1 MGVKLVQTNF
11 SSGEV
16 DPMMDMRHDTG
27 AYQNGAR
34 KLRNVALLNQ
44 GGVARRAGTT
54 YLNTLTARTRLIPFE
69 FSSSERYLF
78 ALSNTRLDIYD
89 TAGALVTSLTSCPWT
104 TSILFSMTYTQAADV
119 MILCHQTMPTQKI
132 IRTSLTTF
140 TRSNLTFTEGVN
152 GEQVFQPY
160 YKFADETITL
170 KSSASSGA
178 GATITASA
186 PYFTSAYVGLRLRWY
201 GIEILITGYTS
212 STVLTGTIKGTLEA
226 SYDIDPFKTTEGT
239 NTVEITHAQHG
250 LATGTTITLS
260 GANGTGGLTHAQ
272 LTGAYAITV
281 IDDNTYKIT
290 VSGSAATSS
299 VDGGG
304 PNVKFS
310 GTNIPT
316 RNWDEQS
323 FSSVN
328 GYAGACTFHESRLW
342 LGGSAAQPDAL
353 WASKIN
359 QFFNFDVGEGLD
371 NESIQVTVGSDDIS
385 NVKHLV
391 SNRHL
396 QIFTSTSEFYVPRN
410 QNTTVTA
417 GNITINRQTPYG
429 CADIPPHPF
438 DGATVYVQATLKA
451 VREFIYTDTEQAYNS
466 AALTILSDHL
476 VQSPFDMAVSYGTSK
491 RAEQYLLLV
500 NTDGTLAVF
509 HSARSEKL
517 AGWTLWSTEHPS
529 GIAKFDSIVTIGDKI
544 YVSVLR
550 GTSYYLEE
558 FAADH
563 LDLSLDCAHSYTS
576 GSAQTTWTVNSIY
589 SGKVISV
596 VSNNYYLG
604 DYTVNGS
611 NQITLN
617 DAVTSITVG
626 FNYDVEVET
635 LPVHIQLPQGI
646 YTGRP
651 KRISRVILGL
661 NSTLAV
667 SVRDNRLIIRQ
678 VTDDFS
684 IPPTA
689 VTGKREFFLLGFNR
703 DATVVVTQT
712 EPLPMRLLGLAMEVS
727 I

>member
-16 DPMMDMRHDTG
+16 DPLMDMRHDTG

-69 FSSSERYLF
+69 FSSTERYIF
-78 ALSNTRLDIYD
+78 ALSNARLDIYS
-89 TAGALVTSLTSCPWT
+89 TTGSLITSLTSCPWT
-104 TSILFSMTYTQAADV
+104 SAILFSLTYTQAADT
-119 MILCHQTMPTQKI
+119 MIICHQSIPMQKI
-132 IRTSLTTF
+132 IRTGLTTF
-140 TRSNLTFTEGVN
+140 TRSELTFTESVN
-152 GEQVFQPY
+152 GDQIYQPY
-160 YKFADETITL
+160 YKFADDVVTL
-170 KSSASSGA
+170 KASASTGSGV
-178 GATITASA
+178 TITASSA
-186 PYFTSAYVGLRLRWY
+186 HFTSAYVGLRLRWY
-201 GIEILITGYTS
+201 QKEILITGYTS

-226 SYDIDPFKTTEGT
+226 NYDIDPFKSTEGS
-239 NTVEITHAQHG
+239 NDVEVTQAQHG
-250 LATGTTITLS
+250 LSTGTSITIS
-260 GANGTGGLTHAQ
+260 GANGLGGLTHAQ
-272 LTGAYAITV
+272 LTGAFAITV
-281 IDDNTYKIT
+281 VDDNMYKIT
-290 VSGSAATSS
+290 VTGSAASSS
-299 VDGGG
+299 VNGGG
-304 PNVKFS
+304 PNVKFT

-316 RNWDEQS
+316 RVWDEPS
-323 FSSVN
+323 FSAVS
-328 GYAGACTFHESRLW
+328 GYAGACTFHEARLW
-342 LGGSAAQPDAL
+342 LAGSTSQPDAM

-359 QFFNFDVGEGLD
+359 QFFNFDIGEGLE

-410 QNTTVTA
+410 QNTTVTPA
-417 GNITINRQTPYG
+417 NITINRQTPYG
-429 CADIPPHPF
+429 CSDIPPHPF

-476 VQSPFDMAVSYGTSK
+476 VQTPFDMAVSYGTSK

-500 NTDGTLAVF
+500 NSDGTLAIF
-509 HSARSEKL
+509 HSARAEKL
-517 AGWTLWSTEHPS
+517 AGWTLWSTKHPS

-563 LDLSLDCAHSYTS
+563 LDLSLDCSNTYTS
-576 GSAQTTWTVNSIY
+576 GSPQTVWTVNSIY

-617 DAVTSITVG
+617 DAVSNITVG

-635 LPVHIQLPQGI
+635 LPIHVQLPQGT

-661 NSTLAV
+661 NSTLSV
-667 SVRDNRLIIRQ
+667 SVKSNRLIIRQ

-684 IPPTA
+684 IQPTA

-703 DATVVVTQT
+703 DATVSITQS
-712 EPLPMRLLGLAMEVS
+712 EPLPVRLLGLAMEVS

>member
-16 DPMMDMRHDTG
+16 DPLLDMRHDTG
-27 AYQNGAR
+27 AYLNGAR

-44 GGVARRAGTT
+44 GGVARRAGTNH
-54 YLNTLTARTRLIPFE
+54 LNTLTARTRLVPFE
-69 FSSSERYLF
+69 FSASERYLF
-78 ALSNTRLDIYD
+78 AFSNTRLDIYGTD
-89 TAGALVTSLTSCPWT
+89 GSLITSLTGCPWT

-119 MILCHQTMPTQKI
+119 MIVCHQTMVTQKI
-132 IRTSLTTF
+132 TRTGASTF
-140 TRSNLTFTEGVN
+140 TRAALAFTEGVN
-152 GEQVFQPY
+152 GNQIFQPY
-160 YKFADETITL
+160 YKFADDAVTL
-170 KSSASSGA
+170 QASATTGSGV
-178 GATITASA
+178 TITASA
-186 PYFTSAYVGLRLRWY
+186 AGFTSSYVGLRLRWF
-201 GIEILITGYTS
+201 GVEILITGYTS

-226 SYDIDPFKTTEGT
+226 NYDIDPFRSKDASTTIE
-239 NTVEITHAQHG
+239 VTHAQHG
-250 LATGTTITLS
+250 LATGASVTIS
-260 GANGTGGLTHAQ
+260 GANGFAGITTANLN
-272 LTGAYAITV
+272 GARTITV
-281 IDDNTYKIT
+281 IDDNKYTF
-290 VSGSAATSS
+290 VAGGAATSS

-310 GTNIPT
+310 GANLPT
-316 RNWDEQS
+316 RNWDEPS
-323 FSSVN
+323 FSVVA

-342 LGGSAAQPDAL
+342 LGGSLSQPDAL

-371 NESIQVTVGSDDIS
+371 NESIQVTIGSDDIS

-396 QIFTSTSEFYVPRN
+396 QIFTSTSEFYIPRN

-451 VREFIYTDTEQAYNS
+451 VREFIYTDAEQAYNS

-476 VQSPFDMAVSYGTSK
+476 IQSPFDMAVSYGTTDRS
-491 RAEQYLLLV
+491 EQYLLLV
-500 NTDGTLAVF
+500 NNDGTMAIF
-509 HSARSEKL
+509 HSARAEKL
-517 AGWTLWSTEHPS
+517 AGWTLWSTKHPS
-529 GIAKFDSIVTIGDKI
+529 GIAKFDSVTTIGDKI

-550 GTSYYLEE
+550 GTSYYLEQ
-558 FAADH
+558 FASDH
-563 LDLSLDCAHSYTS
+563 LDLSLDCSKSYTS
-576 GSAQTTWTVNSIY
+576 GSAQTVWTVNSIY
-589 SGKVISV
+589 QNRVVSV
-596 VSNNYYLG
+596 VSGGYYLG

-617 DAVTSITVG
+617 DAVTDIVVG

-635 LPVHIQLPQGI
+635 LPVHIALPQGVF
-646 YTGRP
+646 TGRP
-651 KRISRVILGL
+651 KRIARVILGL

-667 SVRDNRLIIRQ
+667 TVRGNRLIIRQ

-684 IPPTA
+684 LTPTA
-689 VTGKREFFLLGFNR
+689 VTGKKEFFLLGFNR
-703 DATVVVTQT
+703 DATVLITQS

-727 I
+727 V

>member
-16 DPMMDMRHDTG
+16 DPLLDMRHDTG
-27 AYQNGAR
+27 AYMNGAR

-54 YLNTLTARTRLIPFE
+54 HLNTLTARTRLIPFE
-69 FSSSERYLF
+69 FSSTERYLF
-78 ALSNTRLDIYD
+78 AFSNTRLDIYD
-89 TAGALVTSLTSCPWT
+89 PNGSLITSLTGCPWT

-119 MILCHQTMPTQKI
+119 MIICHQTMPMQKI
-132 IRTSLTTF
+132 VRTSSTTF
-140 TRSNLTFTEGVN
+140 TRSALEFTQGVN
-152 GEQVFQPY
+152 GEQIFQPY
-160 YKFADETITL
+160 YKFADDAVTL
-170 KSSASSGA
+170 KASASTGSGV
-178 GATITASA
+178 TITASA
-186 PYFTSAYVGLRLRWY
+186 AHFTADYVGLRLRWF
-201 GIEILITGYTS
+201 GVEILITGYTS

-226 SYDIDPFKTTEGT
+226 NYDIDPFRSKDGST
-239 NTVEITHAQHG
+239 TVEVTHAQHG
-250 LATGTTITLS
+250 LATGASVTIS
-260 GANGTGGLTHAQ
+260 GANGFAGITTANLN
-272 LTGAYAITV
+272 GARTITV
-281 IDDNTYKIT
+281 INDNKYTF
-290 VSGSAATSS
+290 VAGGAATSS

-310 GTNIPT
+310 GANLPT
-316 RNWDEQS
+316 RNWDEPS
-323 FSSVN
+323 FSVVA

-342 LGGSAAQPDAL
+342 LGGSLSQPDAL

-371 NESIQVTVGSDDIS
+371 NESIQVTIGSDDIS

-476 VQSPFDMAVSYGTSK
+476 VRSPFDMAVSYGTSK

-500 NTDGTLAVF
+500 NDDGTMAVF
-509 HSARSEKL
+509 HSARAEKL

-529 GIAKFDSIVTIGDKI
+529 GIAKFDSVATIGDKI

-550 GTSYYLEE
+550 GTSYYLEQ

-576 GSAQTTWTVNSIY
+576 GSAQTVWTVNSIY
-589 SGKVISV
+589 QGRVVSV

-604 DYTVNGS
+604 DFTVNGS

-617 DAVTSITVG
+617 DAVTDITIG
-626 FNYDVEVET
+626 FNYSVEVET
-635 LPVHIQLPQGI
+635 LPVHIQLPQGV

-651 KRISRVILGL
+651 KRIARVILGL

-667 SVRDNRLIIRQ
+667 SISGNRLIIRQ

-684 IPPTA
+684 LQPTA

-703 DATVVVTQT
+703 DATVVITQS

-727 I
+727 V

>member
-16 DPMMDMRHDTG
+16 DPLLDMRHDTG
-27 AYQNGAR
+27 AYVNGAR

-69 FSSSERYLF
+69 FSSTERYIF
-78 ALSNTRLDIYD
+78 AFSNTRLDVYGTDGVFI
-89 TAGALVTSLTSCPWT
+89 TALTGCPWT
-104 TSILFSMTYTQAADV
+104 TAILFSMTYSQAADV
-119 MILCHQTMPTQKI
+119 MIVCHQTMPMQKI
-132 IRTSLTTF
+132 TRTGLTTF
-140 TRSNLTFTEGVN
+140 IRTALAFTEGVN
-152 GEQVFQPY
+152 GEQIFQPY
-160 YKFADETITL
+160 YKFADSDVTL
-170 KSSASSGA
+170 KASATTGSGV
-178 GATITASA
+178 TITASA
-186 PYFTSAYVGLRLRWY
+186 AYFTSDYVGLRLRWF
-201 GIEILITGYTS
+201 GIEILITAYTS
-212 STVLTGTIKGTLEA
+212 STVLVGTIKGTLEGT
-226 SYDIDPFKTTEGT
+226 YDIDPFKTKDGSTL
-239 NTVEITHAQHG
+239 VEVTHAQHG
-250 LATGTTITLS
+250 FATGASVTISGTNAFGGATGFNSAKTIT
-260 GANGTGGLTHAQ
+260 
-272 LTGAYAITV
+272 V
-281 IDDNTYKIT
+281 VDDNKYTFNLAA
-290 VSGSAATSS
+290 AATSS
-299 VDGGG
+299 LDGGG

-310 GTNIPT
+310 GANLPT
-316 RNWDEQS
+316 RNWDEPV
-323 FSSVN
+323 FSPVA
-328 GYAGACTFHESRLW
+328 GYAGAVTFHEARLW
-342 LGGSAAQPDAL
+342 FGGSASVPDGL

-359 QFFNFDVGEGLD
+359 QFFNFDVGDGLD
-371 NESIQVTVGSDDIS
+371 VDSIQVTVGSDDIS

-491 RAEQYLLLV
+491 RSEQYLLLV
-500 NTDGTLAVF
+500 NNDGTMAIF
-509 HSARSEKL
+509 HSARAEKL

-529 GIAKFDSIVTIGDKI
+529 GIAKFDSVTTIGDKI

-550 GTSYYLEE
+550 GTSYYLEQ
-558 FAADH
+558 FASDH
-563 LDLSLDCAHSYTS
+563 LDLSLDCSKSYTS
-576 GSAQTTWTVNSIY
+576 GSAQTVWTVNSIY
-589 SGKVISV
+589 QNRVVSV
-596 VSNNYYLG
+596 VSGNYYLG
-604 DYTVNGS
+604 EYTVNGS

-617 DAVTSITVG
+617 DAVTDIVVG

-635 LPVHIQLPQGI
+635 LPVHIALPQGV

-651 KRISRVILGL
+651 KRIARVILGL

-667 SVRDNRLIIRQ
+667 TVRGNRLIIRQ
-678 VTDDFS
+678 VIDDFS
-684 IPPTA
+684 LSPTA
-689 VTGKREFFLLGFNR
+689 VTGKKEFFLLGFNR
-703 DATVVVTQT
+703 DATVLITQS

-727 I
+727 V

>member
-16 DPMMDMRHDTG
+16 DPLLDMRHDTG
-27 AYQNGAR
+27 AYVNGAR

-54 YLNTLTARTRLIPFE
+54 HLNTLTARTRLVPFE
-69 FSSSERYLF
+69 FSATERYIF
-78 ALSNTRLDIYD
+78 AFSNTRLDIYGTD
-89 TAGALVTSLTSCPWT
+89 GTLITSLTGCPWT

-119 MILCHQTMPTQKI
+119 MIICHQTMPMQKI
-132 IRTSLTTF
+132 VRTGSTTF
-140 TRSNLTFTEGVN
+140 TRDALAFTEGVN
-152 GEQVFQPY
+152 GDQIFQPY
-160 YKFADETITL
+160 YKFADDAITL
-170 KSSASSGA
+170 KASASTGSGI
-178 GATITASA
+178 TITASSA
-186 PYFTSAYVGLRLRWY
+186 YFTSSYVGLRLRWY

-212 STVLTGTIKGTLEA
+212 STVLTGTIKGELKA
-226 SYDIDPFKTTEGT
+226 SYDIDPLKMSDGS
-239 NTVEITHAQHG
+239 NVVEVTHAQHG
-250 LATGTTITLS
+250 LSTGTSLTIS
-260 GANGTGGLTHAQ
+260 GANGFAGVASNQ
-272 LTGAYAITV
+272 INGARTITV
-281 IDDNTYKIT
+281 IDDNHYTF
-290 VSGSAATSS
+290 VAGSNASS
-299 VDGGG
+299 SADGGG
-304 PNVKFS
+304 PNVHFA

-316 RNWDEQS
+316 RNWDEPS
-323 FSSVN
+323 FSIVT

-342 LGGSAAQPDAL
+342 LGGSASQPDAL

-396 QIFTSTSEFYVPRN
+396 QIFTSTSEFYIPRN

-491 RAEQYLLLV
+491 RSEQYLLLV
-500 NTDGTLAVF
+500 NNDGTMAIF
-509 HSARSEKL
+509 HSARAEKL

-529 GIAKFDSIVTIGDKI
+529 GIAKFDSVVTIGDKI

-550 GTSYYLEE
+550 GTSYYLEQ

-563 LDLSLDCAHSYTS
+563 LDLSLDCSRSYTS
-576 GSAQTTWTVNSIY
+576 GSAQTVWTVNSIY
-589 SGKVISV
+589 QNRVISV

-617 DAVTSITVG
+617 DAVTDIVVG

-635 LPVHIQLPQGI
+635 LPVHIALPQGV

-651 KRISRVILGL
+651 KRIARVILGL

-667 SVRDNRLIIRQ
+667 TVRGNRLIIRQ

-684 IPPTA
+684 LAPTA

-703 DATVVVTQT
+703 DATVLITQS

-727 I
+727 V